1 MVVVVVMC
9 GAAVVGGWFDWSVGG
24 DVVVSG
30 GDRRVVWCR
39 YEWSVSGG
47 CRCDDISFIQD

>member
-1 MVVVVVMC
+1 VMC